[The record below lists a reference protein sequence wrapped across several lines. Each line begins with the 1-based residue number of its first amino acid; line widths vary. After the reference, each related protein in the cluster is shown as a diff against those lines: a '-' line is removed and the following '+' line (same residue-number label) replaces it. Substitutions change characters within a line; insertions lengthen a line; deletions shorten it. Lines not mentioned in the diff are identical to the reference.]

1 MKTIKL
7 TILTFVSLLMLA
19 ACQHGGGAANYTD
32 AERQAF
38 DSIMRSAKDTTA
50 ARTLV
55 DTYRQSGNT
64 LGQIVALRQLGKLY
78 RENSQF
84 MQAIDCH
91 QLSLQLAIGIRDTV
105 EMIQALNNIGTN
117 YRRLGS
123 LEEAATYHQQAI
135 LLCSSLSDQTSERA
149 IRNKGVSLN
158 GMGNVLMGLGN
169 TEQADRIF
177 QQALQGERAI
187 DNKRGQAINLANI
200 GSIKKLLGQPDSAR
214 YYYQQSLEMNQL
226 INSTLGIG
234 LCHIRFGELDEQS
247 GQHEKAINEYQTAY
261 QLLENVG
268 DDWHWLDAVLNIAH
282 LYILQGNIAEART
295 YLDMAGQTV
304 ERIGSQDYQVKVYQL
319 RYELYEKTGNLRL
332 ALDNYILANTLE
344 DSLVNMKTVTNV
356 QNQRIASERMRQE
369 RQLQQTE
376 DKLALERS
384 ENTTLTVVTIAALLL
399 ALALAAMMW
408 YYNRTRTARQRLRQ
422 QAQKEREEFFTNL
435 ANDFRTPL
443 SAIINTGHQLEE
455 QDIKDERQ
463 VRQAAKMI
471 VRQGNSLMGLIDKML
486 NTK

>member
-1 MKTIKL
+1 METFKL
-7 TILTFVSLLMLA
+7 TILTFVSLLVLA
-19 ACQHGGGAANYTD
+19 ACQHESGTANYTD

-38 DSIMRSAKDTTA
+38 DSIMRSAKDTAA
-50 ARTLV
+50 ARVLV
-55 DTYRQSGNT
+55 DNYRQSGNT

-78 RENSQF
+78 REGSQF
-84 MQAIDCH
+84 SLAIDCH
-91 QLSLQLAIGIRDTV
+91 QQSLQLAIGIRDTM

-117 YRRLGS
+117 YRRMGS

-135 LLCSSLSDQTSERA
+135 LLCSSLSDQTSEWAR
-149 IRNKGVSLN
+149 RNKGVSLN

-169 TEQADRIF
+169 AEQADRIF

-187 DNKRGQAINLANI
+187 GNKRGQAINLANI
-200 GSIKKLLGQPDSAR
+200 GSIKRLLGQTDSAR
-214 YYYQQSLEMNQL
+214 YYYQQSLEMNQQ
-226 INSTLGIG
+226 INSMLGIG

-247 GQHEKAINEYQTAY
+247 GQLEKAINEYQTAY
-261 QLLENVG
+261 RLLENVG

-282 LYILQGNIAEART
+282 LYILQGNINEART

-304 ERIGSQDYQVKVYQL
+304 NRIGSHDYQVRVYRL

-332 ALDNYILANTLE
+332 ALDNYILADALE
-344 DSLVNMKTVTNV
+344 DSLVNMKTMTNV

-384 ENTTLTVVTIAALLL
+384 ENTTLTVIAIAALLL
-399 ALALAAMMW
+399 ALALAALMW
-408 YYNRTRTARQRLRQ
+408 YYNRTRRAKQLLHQ
-422 QAQKEREEFFTNL
+422 QAQQEREEFFTNL

-455 QDIKDERQ
+455 QELTNERQ
-463 VRQAAKMI
+463 VRQTAKMI
-471 VRQGNSLMGLIDKML
+471 VRQGNSLMGLVDKML

>member
-1 MKTIKL
+1 MKAFRL
-7 TILTFVSLLMLA
+7 TLLTFVALLILA
-19 ACQHGGGAANYTD
+19 ACQHHGGAANYTE
-32 AERQAF
+32 AERDVF
-38 DSIMRSAKDTTA
+38 DSITRSAKDTTA
-50 ARTLV
+50 ARALV
-55 DTYRQSGNT
+55 ETYRQSGNT

-84 MQAIDCH
+84 MEAIDCH

-123 LEEAATYHQQAI
+123 LEQAANYHQQAI
-135 LLCSSLSDQTSERA
+135 MLCSSLNDQTSERA
-149 IRNKGVSLN
+149 SRNKGVSLN

-169 TEQADRIF
+169 AEQADRIF

-187 DNKRGQAINLANI
+187 GNKRGQAINLANI
-200 GSIKKLLGQPDSAR
+200 GSIKRQLGQIDSAR
-214 YYYQQSLEMNQL
+214 YYYQQSLEMNQQ

-247 GQHEKAINEYQTAY
+247 GQLEKAINEYQTAY
-261 QLLENVG
+261 QLLEHVG
-268 DDWHWLDAVLNIAH
+268 DDWHWLDAVLNVAH
-282 LYILQGNIAEART
+282 LYILQGNVAEART

-304 ERIGSQDYQVKVYQL
+304 ERMGSQDYQVRVYRL
-319 RYELYEKTGNLRL
+319 RYELYEKTGNIRQ
-332 ALDNYILANTLE
+332 ALDNYILADALE
-344 DSLVNMKTVTNV
+344 DSLVNIKTVTNV

-376 DKLALERS
+376 DKLALEHS
-384 ENTTLTVVTIAALLL
+384 ENTTLIVIIIATLLL
-399 ALALAAMMW
+399 AAVIIILMW
-408 YYNRTRTARQRLRQ
+408 YFYRTRTAKQRIRQ
-422 QAQKEREEFFTNL
+422 QMQQAREDFFTSL
-435 ANDFRTPL
+435 AHDFRTPL
-443 SAIINTGHQLEE
+443 STIINTGHQLEE
-455 QDIKDERQ
+455 QELTNERQ